1 MLYLFSAALFLPQA
15 GIQACSGMG
24 FIMNKNSSSKN
35 TGEVLLQIRDLS
47 IGIHEA
53 GGVYTAVDSIS
64 YDVYAGEILGVVG
77 ESGCGKTVTNLAIMG
92 LLPDVLFVKG
102 GSILYK
108 NRDLN
113 AIKPAERAQLNGDEM
128 AMIYQEPL
136 TSLNPLMKIGKQVG
150 EPLRIHHKLPKE
162 KIRERVIEVLGDVDL
177 PDPEEIMERYPHQ
190 LSGGQRQRVMI
201 AMAAITRPRLLIA
214 DEPTTALDV
223 TVQAQILQLLK
234 RLNRKYRT
242 SIIFISHDL
251 AVINQICDR
260 VIVMYAGKIA
270 EVGTTRMIMDSP
282 AHEYTKGLI
291 RSIPTMDQKGSDLHC
306 IPGHVPS
313 TTDDKLPCPFA
324 DRCTIGEAVCRKEAP
339 PCLEIEPGHIVY
351 CHCVSGQRQ

>member
-1 MLYLFSAALFLPQA
+1 
-15 GIQACSGMG
+15 
-24 FIMNKNSSSKN
+24 MNNASSDNSK
-35 TGEVLLQIRDLS
+35 EILLQIRDLS
-47 IGIHEA
+47 IGIHEN
-53 GGVYTAVDSIS
+53 GGVYTAVDSID

-92 LLPDVLFVKG
+92 LLPDVLFVRG

-108 NRDLN
+108 GRDLN
-113 AIKPAERAQLNGDEM
+113 ALRPSERALLNGDEM

-136 TSLNPLMKIGKQVG
+136 TSLNPLMKIGRQVG
-150 EPLRIHHKLPKE
+150 EPLLVHHKCPKD
-162 KIRERVIEVLGDVDL
+162 KVRERVLEVLGDVDL
-177 PDPEEIMERYPHQ
+177 PEPEKIMECYPHQ

-223 TVQAQILQLLK
+223 TVQAQILRLLR

-270 EVGTTRMIMDSP
+270 ETGPTRTIMENP
-282 AHEYTKGLI
+282 VHEYTKGLL
-291 RSIPTMDQKGSDLHC
+291 RSIPTMDQKGSDLRC

-313 TTDDKLPCPFA
+313 TTESRLPCPFA
-324 DRCTIGEAVCRKEAP
+324 DRCVISQAVCRRKEP
-339 PCLEIEPGHIVY
+339 PRVELEPGHTVY
-351 CHCVSGQRQ
+351 CHCIQ